1 MGRVERGD
9 SGIDVETGV
18 EHKYAGLLDAAKIDA
33 VGDDS
38 RAARAHCSDS
48 RLLI

>member
-9 SGIDVETGV
+9 SGIDIETGV
-18 EHKYAGLLDAAKIDA
+18 EHEYVGLLDAAKIDA

-38 RAARAHCSDS
+38 RAARSLSDS

>member
-18 EHKYAGLLDAAKIDA
+18 GHEYAGLLDAAKIDA

-38 RAARAHCSDS
+38 RAARAYCSDS